1 SLRFT
6 SLLLPLPH
14 HLLKF
19 SAALSSNMSGWYVL
33 MVAFLFVTETIA
45 AGYNIKRCNIEKDE
59 ARAQQKF
66 GYGGEIHP
74 NSVTFL
80 PWRAMLQIYIQ
91 DSFPSDER
99 GYGSIRMRD
108 QCKLANCEAVD
119 PLVQLGYFR
128 INQAIINHVTP
139 NDRGIETKISNN
151 NPKEREPL
159 ADEQYRSSFSVHK
172 RALFNKLAWVK
183 RTCDSTDYTN
193 NSFVIG
199 KQRIHSILHERN
211 IPFEVSEIS
220 FVEAI
225 FDAQI

>member
-1 SLRFT
+1 T
-6 SLLLPLPH
+6 SSVVT
-14 HLLKF
+14 LKKMKRER
-19 SAALSSNMSGWYVL
+19 SKSSVMAV
-33 MVAFLFVTETIA
+33 
-45 AGYNIKRCNIEKDE
+45 
-59 ARAQQKF
+59 
-66 GYGGEIHP
+66 
-74 NSVTFL
+74 
-80 PWRAMLQIYIQ
+80 

-108 QCKLANCEAVD
+108 QCKLANREAVD